1 MDYIKEIA
9 ALIRLDGAEDSEIQ
23 AALTPAAESAFG
35 DYSLPCF
42 KFSRALRKSPAEI
55 ASSLKNSLSDL
66 PAFIEKA
73 EAAGG
78 YLNFTLDRA
87 FFVKDTLEEIFEK
100 GADFGASDEGRG
112 KTVCIDFS
120 SINIAKPFHIGHL
133 GTTVIGAALY
143 RVFKKL
149 GYNVVGIN
157 HLGDFG
163 TQFGK
168 LIVAY
173 KLWGDKSDIERRGL
187 RALVDIYVRFHKE
200 EESDPKLTDEAREWF
215 LKIERGD
222 AEAVGLFNFFK
233 SITLEEVKKT
243 YVTLG
248 VHFDSY
254 AGESFYNDKMRPV
267 IDELKEKNLLKI
279 SGGASIVDLSE
290 YGMPPCLILRSDGA
304 SLYATRDLATIFY
317 RKKTYNFDKCLYV
330 VAYQQNLHF
339 KQVFKVVELMG
350 YGFHKDLIHVAYG
363 MVSLEEGAMSTR
375 KGNMVYLSDVLDKAS
390 EKAYNI
396 ISEKSPGLKDKK
408 EVAEAVGV
416 GAVIFSALINNRI
429 KDNVF
434 SYEKILNF
442 DGETGPY
449 LQYTY
454 ARCNSISEKA
464 GIDICYS
471 KNRGIEAREILE
483 NNSEKSGIEACK
495 ISENESEKSGEK
507 YGIEASYLTDDAA
520 YGLVKILRRYPEVL
534 KAAKDNYEPSYVT
547 RYLIDTAQAFNRFY
561 IADRVL
567 DADKGLRAA
576 RAALTKSV
584 MSVLKNGFE
593 IIGIK
598 PVDHM

>member
-9 ALIRLDGAEDSEIQ
+9 EFIKIDGVEQGEII
-23 AALTPAAESAFG
+23 AAVVPAAESAFG

-42 KFSRALRKSPAEI
+42 KFSKVLKKSPNLIAAE
-55 ASSLKNSLSDL
+55 LKESLSASKPD
-66 PAFIEKA
+66 FIEKIDA
-73 EAAGG
+73 VGG
-78 YLNFTLDRA
+78 YLNFTLDRML
-87 FFVKDTLEEIFEK
+87 FVKATLTDIIAR
-100 GADFGASDEGRG
+100 GADYGSSDEGSG

-143 RVFKKL
+143 RIFKKL

-173 KLWGDKSDIERRGL
+173 KLWGDKTDIEKNGL
-187 RALVDIYVRFHKE
+187 KSLVDIYVRFHKE
-200 EESDPKLTDEAREWF
+200 EEDKPELTARAREWF
-215 LKIERGD
+215 LRIEKGD
-222 AEAVGLFNFFK
+222 AEATELFNFFK
-233 SITLEEVKKT
+233 AITMKEVDKT
-243 YVTLG
+243 YERLG

-254 AGESFYNDKMRPV
+254 AGESFYNDKMQPV
-267 IDELKEKNLLKI
+267 IDELKAKNLLEI
-279 SGGASIVDLSE
+279 SDGASIVDLSP
-290 YGMPPCLILRSDGA
+290 YDMPPCLILRSDGA

-317 RKKTYNFDKCLYV
+317 RKKTYDFDKCLYV

-339 KQVFKVVELMG
+339 KQVFKVIELLG
-350 YGFHKDLIHVAYG
+350 HEYYKDLIHVAYG

-390 EKAYNI
+390 EKSLAI
-396 ISEKSPGLKDKK
+396 IGEKSPDLKNPR
-408 EVAEAVGV
+408 ETAEAVGV
-416 GAVIFSALINNRI
+416 GAVIFGALINNRI

-454 ARCNSISEKA
+454 ARCNSILEKA
-464 GIDICYS
+464 GKIGDADMSSIA
-471 KNRGIEAREILE
+471 GDEAYE
-483 NNSEKSGIEACK
+483 
-495 ISENESEKSGEK
+495 
-507 YGIEASYLTDDAA
+507 
-520 YGLVKILRRYPEVL
+520 LVKLLKRYPEVL
-534 KAAKDNYEPSYVT
+534 KSAKENYEPSFVT
-547 RYLIDTAQAFNRFY
+547 RYLIDTAQAYNKFY
-561 IADRVL
+561 FEYRILNEKQEVKNARVM
-567 DADKGLRAA
+567 
-576 RAALTKSV
+576 LTKAAAGI
-584 MSVLKNGFE
+584 LKDGFG

-598 PVDHM
+598 AVEHM